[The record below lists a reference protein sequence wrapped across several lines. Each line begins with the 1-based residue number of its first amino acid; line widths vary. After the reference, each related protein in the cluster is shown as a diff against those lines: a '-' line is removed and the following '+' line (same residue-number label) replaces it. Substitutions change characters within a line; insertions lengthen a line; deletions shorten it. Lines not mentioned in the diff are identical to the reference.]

1 MSFFELQDKDVITTV
16 YTTHPVRNMLLSGS
30 GSGAGGYTRDAFFQS
45 LSLYDSGSATPGSG
59 QRSYFDF
66 AGNPIS
72 QEFYPT
78 VTAQLCFN
86 HTLSTE
92 QKRAVN
98 QLRSIY
104 FSSSFYKTN
113 NFNSASLSSSPSSTC
128 HVLSISNV
136 LIGSKIKPGSFSLGP
151 ITDDSFGGLYSGS
164 VLVGCIFYEYGTAF
178 FGQNTTQSTFT
189 NGNNSISMSF
199 SATVHTPMNVYI
211 CEAPKSQLNFSTNPS
226 YSVLSGTKYEITT
239 ETPQTFITTILLYDE
254 DFELVGVAKK
264 AVPIRNQ
271 ESDGVQFRLKL
282 NF

>member
-1 MSFFELQDKDVITTV
+1 
-16 YTTHPVRNMLLSGS
+16 MLLSGS
-30 GSGAGGYTRDAFFQS
+30 GSGAGSYTRDVFFHS
-45 LSLYDSGSATPGSG
+45 LSLYDSGTATPGSG
-59 QRSYFDF
+59 NRNYFDIN
-66 AGNPIS
+66 GNAIEQS
-72 QEFYPT
+72 FYPT

-92 QKRAVN
+92 QKRAIN

-104 FSSSFYKTN
+104 FSSSFYKVS
-113 NFNSASLSSSPSSTC
+113 NFNSSSLATNPSSLC

-151 ITDDSFGGLYSGS
+151 IVDDSYGGLYSGS

-178 FGQNTTQSTFT
+178 FGKDTTQSTFT
-189 NGNNSISMSF
+189 NANNSISMSF

-211 CEAPKSQLNFSTNPS
+211 CEAPKSHLNFSTNPS

-239 ETPQTFITTILLYDE
+239 ETPQTFITTIMLYDE

-264 AVPIRNQ
+264 AVPVRNQ
-271 ESDGVQFRLKL
+271 ESDGIQFRLKL